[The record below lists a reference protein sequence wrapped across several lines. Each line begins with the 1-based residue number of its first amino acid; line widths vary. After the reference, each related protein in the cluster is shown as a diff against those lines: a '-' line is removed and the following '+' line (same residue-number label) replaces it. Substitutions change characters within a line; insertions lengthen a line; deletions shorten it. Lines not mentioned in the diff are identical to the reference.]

1 MEEVKSYLDLIFQ
14 YETEQNLVENLLV
27 KQREGH
33 TQTIYGDL
41 CDHFKDVHE
50 ELSLEERE
58 NVIQRL
64 IGAYVIKNMIK
75 L

>member
-14 YETEQNLVENLLV
+14 YETKQNLVETLLV
-27 KQREGH
+27 NNPEG
-33 TQTIYGDL
+33 TPQTIYKSL
-41 CDHFKDVHE
+41 CDHFNDVHG

>member
-14 YETEQNLVENLLV
+14 YETKQNLVENLLA
-27 KQREGH
+27 KNPED
-33 TQTIYGDL
+33 TPQTLYKSL
-41 CDHFKDVHE
+41 CDHFNDVHG

-64 IGAYVIKNMIK
+64 IGAYVIKNMIR